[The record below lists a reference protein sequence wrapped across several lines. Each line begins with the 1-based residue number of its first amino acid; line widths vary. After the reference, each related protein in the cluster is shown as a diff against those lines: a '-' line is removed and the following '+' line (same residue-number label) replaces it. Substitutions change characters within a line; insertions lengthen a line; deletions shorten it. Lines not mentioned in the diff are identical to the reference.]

1 MSKHHAE
8 VLDEKHPEEL
18 RKKTESARKGCRG
31 DGRIPADDQRSRK
44 RQYNP
49 SIKLAFKLARF
60 LIVDREIFVYEEE
73 NKMKMFGKS
82 YYDALFY
89 LGIVFESWSP
99 STGVTTSCPVRGRDS
114 GGLAPPSCWWRGRSV
129 SIKAGW
135 NSGNQPERRTPATDP
150 GKAHETAYYVLLGAG
165 VIAIFVF
172 ALIGERFI
180 DVAVTIA
187 ATVLFLFLASE
198 IAYRVYEKRM

>member
-1 MSKHHAE
+1 M
-8 VLDEKHPEEL
+8 
-18 RKKTESARKGCRG
+18 KT
-31 DGRIPADDQRSRK
+31 
-44 RQYNP
+44 
-49 SIKLAFKLARF
+49 
-60 LIVDREIFVYEEE
+60 
-73 NKMKMFGKS
+73 FGKS

-89 LGIVFESWSP
+89 LGIVFGIVVAFNRRYDFLP
-99 STGVTTSCPVRGRDS
+99 PFAVGILA
-114 GGLAPPSCWWRGRSV
+114 GLALTFMLV
-129 SIKAGW
+129 AGSLRF
-135 NSGNQPERRTPATDP
+135 NKSRMEQAETNRNDERLQLIR

-187 ATVLFLFLASE
+187 ATVFFLFLASE